1 MNGWKSFPDLAEIV
15 ATEFNVDTSQLT
27 SLENPANTLPLF
39 DLYHSQFSA
48 IGSGVFQPN
57 LMDLDDNGD
66 GSEEIGKESEESDE
80 ENEES
85 DEESDEESEES
96 GEEGSN
102 EESEE
107 RCSDESQVYDMEQ

>member
-48 IGSGVFQPN
+48 IGSGVFKPN
-57 LMDLDDNGD
+57 NADLEYDEDI
-66 GSEEIGKESEESDE
+66 SEELGEESEESE
-80 ENEES
+80 EL
-85 DEESDEESEES
+85 DEESEELD
-96 GEEGSN
+96 

-107 RCSDESQVYDMEQ
+107 LDEESDRGEDSEECSEESQSSYMEIQ